1 MILNGIKLS
10 FAKKKIP
17 ILISYAEQEDFNI
30 PISSV
35 SIIVDFRNFK
45 AIKVLSGLK
54 EQFQIKDDRFKTLLY
69 AEEHQIPKD
78 FTGLHYSLRDIDLK
92 AAIKTEELKKFTSES
107 VDLLITFAEP
117 NNTAV
122 HLITA
127 YCKAGIKVGRYRKN
141 EALYNIILQAEND
154 VELFAEELLKYL
166 KNLKRTKDE

>member
-1 MILNGIKLS
+1 MIKNGIKLS

-17 ILISYAEQEDFNI
+17 ALINETEQEEFSI
-30 PISSV
+30 PIKSV
-35 SIIVDFRNFK
+35 SVIFDFRNLK
-45 AIKVLSGLK
+45 AINVLSQLK
-54 EQFQIKDDRFKTLLY
+54 EKFQIEENQFKTLLY
-69 AEEHQIPKD
+69 TEGHQIPKD
-78 FTGLHYSLRDIDLK
+78 YSGLTYSLKDIDLK
-92 AAIKTEELKKFTSES
+92 AAIKSEELRQFTSES

-154 VELFAEELLKYL
+154 VDLFAEELLKYL
-166 KNLKRTKDE
+166 KNLKKSRNE

>member
-1 MILNGIKLS
+1 MIKNGIKLS

-17 ILISYAEQEDFNI
+17 VIISEAEQEEFNI
-30 PISSV
+30 PIKSV
-35 SIIVDFRNFK
+35 SVIVDYKNLN
-45 AIKVLSGLK
+45 AIKVLSRLK
-54 EQFQIKDDRFKTLLY
+54 EQFHIKENRFKTLLY
-69 AEEHQIPKD
+69 AEEHQIPQNYE
-78 FTGLHYSLRDIDLK
+78 GLNYSLKHIDLK
-92 AAIKTEELKKFTSES
+92 AGLKTEELKKFTSES

-127 YCKAGIKVGRYRKN
+127 YCKAGIKVGRFRKN

-166 KNLKRTKDE
+166 KNLKRSKDE